1 MANDQEKTGQ
11 QGGTTQTILMASRM
25 IHTDHLSLIKEVDR
39 CRRANP
45 TFNEICIKMVRI

>member
-1 MANDQEKTGQ
+1 MANDQEKPVSKVAPLK
-11 QGGTTQTILMASRM
+11 TILMASRM